1 MIALASIDTERAE
14 PGTVLEMEV
23 TVEAKR
29 EKAAAKA
36 VKLPFFSP
44 ARKTAVPV

>member
-1 MIALASIDTERAE
+1 
-14 PGTVLEMEV
+14 MEV

-29 EKAAAKA
+29 EKAGAKV

-44 ARKTAVPV
+44 ARKNVVPV